1 MHGVV
6 CHLSL
11 KAFLKLIF
19 NGPVVF
25 NASFH
30 PKGRVVDNSLVS
42 LTCMM
47 EVYALLWFTLLK
59 YSCTSRTRSLHWG
72 LSDTSAVCLLGSV
85 GKRQEVSS
93 EGFTVISC
101 C

>member
-1 MHGVV
+1 MHDVV
-6 CHLSL
+6 CYLSL

-59 YSCTSRTRSLHWG
+59 YSCISRDEKYALGTVRHVCCVLAG
-72 LSDTSAVCLLGSV
+72 LSG
-85 GKRQEVSS
+85 
-93 EGFTVISC
+93 
-101 C
+101 